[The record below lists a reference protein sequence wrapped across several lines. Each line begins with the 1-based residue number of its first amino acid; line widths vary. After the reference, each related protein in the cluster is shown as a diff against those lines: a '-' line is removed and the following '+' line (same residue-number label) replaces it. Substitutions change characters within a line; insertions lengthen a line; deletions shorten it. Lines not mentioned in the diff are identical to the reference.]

1 MKKRLGII
9 AGILGIVLAVIGIV
23 LKQKENTAVSVI
35 GGADGPTSI
44 FIAGKLNVD
53 NFIFMIVV
61 GIILLILAGVIFTNV
76 SIKLQFFRLCMAEEP
91 GKCRYIMGILEKNK
105 KSKGTAFVYDEN
117 NDYYKMEINGIEF
130 VCDSIH
136 SDYEKHAVELAQAYE
151 KRLPDIVDYL
161 MPDIK
166 EMFGITNPDVIA
178 NSLGKPSIDLDRG
191 TLTYLEHT
199 MDSLHII
206 EMEFDGIFTA
216 FYNSCIDG

>member
-1 MKKRLGII
+1 
-9 AGILGIVLAVIGIV
+9 
-23 LKQKENTAVSVI
+23 
-35 GGADGPTSI
+35 
-44 FIAGKLNVD
+44 
-53 NFIFMIVV
+53 
-61 GIILLILAGVIFTNV
+61 
-76 SIKLQFFRLCMAEEP
+76 MAEEP
-91 GKCRYIMGILEKNK
+91 GKRRYIMGILEKNK

-130 VCDSIH
+130 TCNRIH
-136 SDYEKHAVELAQAYE
+136 SDYKKRAVELAQVYE

-191 TLTYLEHT
+191 TLTYLEDT

-206 EMEFDGIFTA
+206 EMEFDGDFTS
-216 FYNSCIDG
+216 FYNACLDG

>member
-1 MKKRLGII
+1 
-9 AGILGIVLAVIGIV
+9 
-23 LKQKENTAVSVI
+23 
-35 GGADGPTSI
+35 
-44 FIAGKLNVD
+44 
-53 NFIFMIVV
+53 
-61 GIILLILAGVIFTNV
+61 
-76 SIKLQFFRLCMAEEP
+76 
-91 GKCRYIMGILEKNK
+91 
-105 KSKGTAFVYDEN
+105 
-117 NDYYKMEINGIEF
+117 MEINGIEF

-216 FYNSCIDG
+216 FYNSCIDGQDFSNIELQLSTAFIQTSDVTEKQSEMD

>member
-91 GKCRYIMGILEKNK
+91 GKCRYIMGFWK
-105 KSKGTAFVYDEN
+105 KIKKVR
-117 NDYYKMEINGIEF
+117 
-130 VCDSIH
+130 V
-136 SDYEKHAVELAQAYE
+136 Q
-151 KRLPDIVDYL
+151 RLSMMRI
-161 MPDIK
+161 M
-166 EMFGITNPDVIA
+166 ITIRW
-178 NSLGKPSIDLDRG
+178 K
-191 TLTYLEHT
+191 
-199 MDSLHII
+199 
-206 EMEFDGIFTA
+206 
-216 FYNSCIDG
+216 

>member
-44 FIAGKLNVD
+44 FIAGKLNGD

-61 GIILLILAGVIFTNV
+61 GIILLILAGV
-76 SIKLQFFRLCMAEEP
+76 MAEEP